1 MRLTSRKKEI
11 LSYFEPDN
19 REWVVVWLVVLQM
32 ILHRVEYSGAF
43 ASAWVC
49 ALVAGAG
56 FDLCVLLV
64 DRVFRSVCQFWKK

>member
-19 REWVVVWLVVLQM
+19 REWFVVWLVVLQM

-56 FDLCVLLV
+56 FGLCVLLV
-64 DRVFRSVCQFWKK
+64 DRVFLSVCQFWKK